1 MYGTFGALGRVV
13 FLSARR
19 ITYCGSAT
27 CQIYAESL
35 KCLAL
40 SQASGNG
47 ELLI

>member
-1 MYGTFGALGRVV
+1 MYGTFGALGRVI

-19 ITYCGSAT
+19 KTYCSSAT
-27 CQIYAESL
+27 CQIYAESF

-40 SQASGNG
+40 SQASEDG